1 MDQANRYLSNQRL
14 NAFFGPSSTFQGSEP
29 LAVTK
34 QRRDLVKGFQD
45 NSPEGTNLGGLFRL
59 QQMQDPRQNFH
70 LFDDG
75 YHTPAMKQPHHPS
88 FILNDPREQ
97 AVTMAMHPEQQGI
110 RPNLHAL
117 RQLLEIIQARK

>member
-1 MDQANRYLSNQRL
+1 MDQANRYLSNQRRD
-14 NAFFGPSSTFQGSEP
+14 AFFGPSSTFQANEP

-45 NSPEGTNLGGLFRL
+45 NSPEGTDLGGLLRL

-75 YHTPAMKQPHHPS
+75 FHTPAMKQPHHPS
-88 FILNDPREQ
+88 FILNDPRKQ
-97 AVTMAMHPEQQGI
+97 AIAQIM
-110 RPNLHAL
+110 
-117 RQLLEIIQARK
+117 